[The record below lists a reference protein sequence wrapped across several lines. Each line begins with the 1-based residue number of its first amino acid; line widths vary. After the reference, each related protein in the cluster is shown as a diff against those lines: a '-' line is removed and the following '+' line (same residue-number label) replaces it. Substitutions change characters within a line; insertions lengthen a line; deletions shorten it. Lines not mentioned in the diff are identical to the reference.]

1 MAASREGHYRG
12 VRERPC
18 GRYATEIRDQWKKTR
33 VWLGTFDTPDGA
45 ARSLRG
51 TKVKTNFTHSSS
63 GAAFSTILIGFCFLF
78 QLQQLKQQQQQ
89 QGATI
94 WGQPKVAHQ
103 VYPSSLVVFERD
115 YLSLDKRYPRLF
127 ISPECSKVT
136 LTGLGIILGFPSI
149 LLSEDAGAEQKE
161 RPAMTS
167 TEPVKLE
174 CATTV
179 WNAKMILMSGLSQNS
194 LEELSSERSY
204 DDRVPHLCNM
214 LRFAV
219 LKKDQYI
226 MAIGGPWDTV
236 DGGDPSVDDSS
247 LVQTVLRYAK
257 DVTQLDLRNCRHWN
271 RFLEACFISGRCKL
285 IVLEPLQIHYDRVG
299 KDGLFSHKEVTVLY
313 VPDLSDCLP
322 SIETWREQWL
332 AHKKAVAERRRLLE
346 FKKEVYCFYKLQT
359 TILAC
364 FTFTQ
369 QRRQPSV
376 GFLSPVAWP
385 GTMISYCSV
394 YQHP

>member
-45 ARSLRG
+45 ARSLRRA
-51 TKVKTNFTHSSS
+51 K
-63 GAAFSTILIGFCFLF
+63 
-78 QLQQLKQQQQQ
+78 LQQLKQQQQQ

-94 WGQPKVAHQ
+94 WGQPKAAHQ

-115 YLSLDKRYPRLF
+115 YLPLDKRYPRLF

-257 DVTQLDLRNCRHWN
+257 DVTQLDLKNCRHWN
-271 RFLEACFISGRCKL
+271 RFLEAWG
-285 IVLEPLQIHYDRVG
+285 IHYDRVG
-299 KDGLFSHKEVTVLY
+299 KDGLFSHKEVTVPY

-385 GTMISYCSV
+385 GT
-394 YQHP
+394 